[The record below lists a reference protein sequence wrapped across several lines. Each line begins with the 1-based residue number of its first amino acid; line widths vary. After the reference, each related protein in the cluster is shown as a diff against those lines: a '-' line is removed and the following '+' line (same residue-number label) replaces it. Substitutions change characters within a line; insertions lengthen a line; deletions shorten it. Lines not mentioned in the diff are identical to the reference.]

1 MSIPQLSTEQRLQQ
15 LESTVISL
23 LTQVSELSRQ
33 LESARSQRDDLQR
46 VCDSLAHLSDMEQ
59 YIDEAD
65 LQNLPDRLDDL
76 TTRVTEIDGGPFEQE
91 DDSN

>member
-46 VCDSLAHLSDMEQ
+46 VCDSFEHMEQ
-59 YIDEAD
+59 YILEAD

-91 DDSN
+91 DDPN

>member
-15 LESTVISL
+15 LESTVIIL

-46 VCDSLAHLSDMEQ
+46 VCDSFEHMEQ
-59 YIDEAD
+59 YILEAD
-65 LQNLPDRLDDL
+65 LQNLPDCLDDL

-91 DDSN
+91 DDPN

>member
-15 LESTVISL
+15 LESTVIIL

-46 VCDSLAHLSDMEQ
+46 VCDSFEYLEQ
-59 YIDEAD
+59 YRYILEAE